1 MSELDKIESLLVSL
15 SLTYEKID
23 NQTWL
28 IDDREKGIENVL
40 IISETPVVIIRVQVT
55 SLPPKNNELLF
66 EELLRL
72 NQSDLMHGA
81 YALDGNDIILINT
94 LVIQTLDQEELQATL
109 DSISL
114 AIVEHYEKLA
124 KFFDH

>member
-1 MSELDKIESLLVSL
+1 MSDLDKIESLLISL
-15 SLTYEKID
+15 SITYEKID

-28 IDDREKGIENVL
+28 IDDREKGIENIL
-40 IISETPVVIIRVQVT
+40 IVSEKPIVIIRAQVT
-55 SLPPKNNELLF
+55 GIPANNTGTLF

-94 LVIQTLDQEELQATL
+94 LVMQTLDQEELQATL

-114 AIVEHYEKLA
+114 AIVEHYEKLT
-124 KFFDH
+124 KFFN

>member
-1 MSELDKIESLLVSL
+1 MSELDKIENLLVSL

-28 IDDREKGIENVL
+28 IDDREKGIENIL
-40 IISETPVVIIRVQVT
+40 IILETPIVIIRAQVT
-55 SLPPKNNELLF
+55 GIPPNNTETLF

-114 AIVEHYEKLA
+114 AIVEHYEKLT
-124 KFFDH
+124 KFFN

>member
-1 MSELDKIESLLVSL
+1 MSELDKIENLLVSL

-28 IDDREKGIENVL
+28 IDDREKGIENIL
-40 IISETPVVIIRVQVT
+40 IILETPIVIIRAQVT
-55 SLPPKNNELLF
+55 GIPPNNTKTLF

-94 LVIQTLDQEELQATL
+94 LVVQTLDQEELQATL

-114 AIVEHYEKLA
+114 AIVEHYEKLT
-124 KFFDH
+124 KFFN

>member
-1 MSELDKIESLLVSL
+1 MSELDKIENLLVSL

-28 IDDREKGIENVL
+28 IDDREKGIEYIL
-40 IISETPVVIIRVQVT
+40 IILETPIVIIRAQVT
-55 SLPPKNNELLF
+55 GIPPNNTETLF

-94 LVIQTLDQEELQATL
+94 LVVQTLDQEELQATL

-114 AIVEHYEKLA
+114 AIVEHYEKLT
-124 KFFDH
+124 KFFN